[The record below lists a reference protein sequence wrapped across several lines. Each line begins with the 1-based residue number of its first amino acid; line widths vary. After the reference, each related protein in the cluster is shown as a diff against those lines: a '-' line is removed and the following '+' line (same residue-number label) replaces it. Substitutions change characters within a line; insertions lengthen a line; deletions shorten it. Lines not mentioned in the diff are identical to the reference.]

1 MPAMTARSTDPRTIV
16 VLVGSATAIS
26 LVGHVADLKGSVTT
40 VVAKRSPA
48 LGDAQILLGG
58 TAAAVI
64 LVLLSQAGDVGA
76 EPLELVVR
84 RVLRDGRRG
93 APGELGPQS
102 ANRSPDRERPP
113 ELPTQCRGP
122 GSPLHSPC
130 QDVGFI
136 CPFVLIDPI

>member
-1 MPAMTARSTDPRTIV
+1 MPAMTAKSTDPRTIV

-76 EPLELVVR
+76 TFAKGVALILLLSSIGVYGGPVVKALS
-84 RVLRDGRRG
+84 RVTGQ
-93 APGELGPQS
+93 AT
-102 ANRSPDRERPP
+102 ATTKVT
-113 ELPTQCRGP
+113 PTPKTAATAAGK
-122 GSPLHSPC
+122 
-130 QDVGFI
+130 
-136 CPFVLIDPI
+136 